1 MQKCGFISTCFLI
14 LSFIAISNLKAQ
26 SQEIAEFTVHA
37 GELERQNTPV
47 SASLDGIPLGLQT
60 GHHLQL
66 YEIVDGEE
74 ERVASQLDADGYDKT
89 LRWILNGETPAGTKR
104 NFILK
109 REACN
114 EEKAEKAVHFEDDG
128 KSLTLGTTRPP
139 RVGETPITLSCGAP
153 EPTWLSGR
161 AGSRI
166 ISLHYMWNH

>member
-26 SQEIAEFTVHA
+26 SQEIVEFTVHA

-109 REACN
+109 REAGN

-128 KSLTLGTTRPP
+128 KLLTLGTTRPP
-139 RVGETPITLSCGAP
+139 RVGETPITLSCGAA
-153 EPTWLSGR
+153 EPT
-161 AGSRI
+161 
-166 ISLHYMWNH
+166 